1 MFATLS
7 ASTSKSSSE
16 FVMERPAIDR
26 ENLARILATA
36 GAARARRLTLEE
48 TFIFLA
54 IGHLGLSA
62 TRSGY
67 AVKPVP
73 CADIAALLKI
83 PKETVRRKAQS
94 LEILGLVAKNS
105 RGVALDKIDEW
116 LDLAAAMLPSKRIS
130 GNAM

>member
-1 MFATLS
+1 
-7 ASTSKSSSE
+7 
-16 FVMERPAIDR
+16 MERPAIDR
-26 ENLARILATA
+26 ENLARILETA

-54 IGHLGLSA
+54 IGYLGLSS

-83 PKETVRRKAQS
+83 PKETVRRKALS

-105 RGVALDKIDEW
+105 RGVALDNVDEW
-116 LDLAAAMLPSKRIS
+116 LDLAAAMLPR
-130 GNAM
+130 GRMNGAAM